1 MPKSASHKIT
11 APRCRYHE
19 RLVEEGVIALGE
31 GTDGALTASN
41 ADPSPSISRTLAS
54 LVAARLHA
62 GLGRTWAPHPEAGF
76 ARITGDFLRE
86 SISILA
92 PQGFQAVD
100 FQVRDSGDALPHT
113 IFRNTGIAMVW
124 TAPPEDVRQFR
135 PKPKTTVPAPE
146 HWVVV
151 TAECLPARLA
161 CLALET
167 PGLECVYQ
175 FALPELFLA
184 VEAPARKGREEL
196 KELLT
201 ELFITGR
208 LKDISALPGT
218 LIA

>member
-1 MPKSASHKIT
+1 MPKSASHKLT

-31 GTDGALTASN
+31 GADGTLTASS
-41 ADPSPSISRTLAS
+41 ADPSIKMSRKLAGY
-54 LVAARLHA
+54 VAARLHA
-62 GLGRTWAPHPEAGF
+62 GLGRASAPRPEAGF
-76 ARITGDFLRE
+76 ARITGGFLRE
-86 SISILA
+86 SISIPA

-100 FQVRDSGDALPHT
+100 FQVCNSGDALPHT

-124 TAPPEDVRQFR
+124 TAPPEAVRQFR

-146 HWVVV
+146 HWVAV

-167 PGLECVYQ
+167 PGLECVYH

-184 VEAPARKGREEL
+184 VEDPARKGREEL

-201 ELFITGR
+201 ELLITGR
-208 LKDISALPGT
+208 LKDISALPCT